1 MKGLYVGYPLGTMSG
16 GDQQAEDQCGHGRD
30 QPHHQLD
37 DVFGVRVQMVD
48 RQSGVQEE
56 SCQRPK
62 KRASEYEH
70 GATVELIRS
79 ILERK
84 LSIRD
89 ARSQSEV

>member
-1 MKGLYVGYPLGTMSG
+1 MSG

-70 GATVELIRS
+70 GDHCGTHTKHP
-79 ILERK
+79 RK
-84 LSIRD
+84 KIEYS
-89 ARSQSEV
+89 

>member
-1 MKGLYVGYPLGTMSG
+1 
-16 GDQQAEDQCGHGRD
+16 
-30 QPHHQLD
+30 
-37 DVFGVRVQMVD
+37 MVD

-70 GATVELIRS
+70 GATVELLRS